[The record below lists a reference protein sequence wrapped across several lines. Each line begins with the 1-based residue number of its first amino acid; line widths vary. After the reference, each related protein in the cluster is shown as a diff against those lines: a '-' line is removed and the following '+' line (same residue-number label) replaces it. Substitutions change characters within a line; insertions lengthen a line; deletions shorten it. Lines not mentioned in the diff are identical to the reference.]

1 MMIIIGIII
10 VVVEVATAVMV
21 LLNLTEWTKGHC
33 IVLSHY
39 QISEHEC
46 NVHNKPVVIEH
57 VPWRFVSG
65 IHRHAGCRLSRSIPY
80 KRKKRR
86 YWVKT

>member
-1 MMIIIGIII
+1 MMMMMIMIFLIIIIGIII
-10 VVVEVATAVMV
+10 VIVEVATAVMV
-21 LLNLTEWTKGHC
+21 LLNLIVWTKGHC

-57 VPWRFVSG
+57 VP
-65 IHRHAGCRLSRSIPY
+65 
-80 KRKKRR
+80 
-86 YWVKT
+86 